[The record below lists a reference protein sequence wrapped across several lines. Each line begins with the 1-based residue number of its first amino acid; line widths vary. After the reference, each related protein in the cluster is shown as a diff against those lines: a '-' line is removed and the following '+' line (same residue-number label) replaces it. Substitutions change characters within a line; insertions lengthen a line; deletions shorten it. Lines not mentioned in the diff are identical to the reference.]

1 MKNTLFIALA
11 GVAGMTLLTGCETN
25 RTASSD
31 RPMYI
36 GVAPMESKPAPKAE
50 PAAQPAKAET
60 RVAYSPMAANELA
73 FPTGDKATSA
83 ILLRQKA
90 PSTVRAG
97 SEYDLAFDV
106 INLTGGT
113 LQNVVVRAENLDNL
127 GYKSSNPAFSK
138 TGDGDAI
145 WSIGDLGPN
154 ATKTITV
161 KAQADKVG
169 VATNCLSVSYANV
182 LCVSTNVV
190 QPALQLTKTA
200 TPEICGTCDEVK
212 LTYEVKN
219 SGSGDAENVVIKDT
233 LPAGLTVNGKNTVEI
248 NAGTLASGQSK
259 PFSVMAKAANAGEFK
274 SGASASATG
283 GLVAQS
289 GVPVTVVKQPQ
300 LTVTCTAPAKVFVGR
315 DITYTFTVKN
325 PGNCAASGTVVSAPL
340 PAGASFV
347 SADNGGTAAAGK
359 VTWNLG
365 SVGAGET
372 KTLTMKVKPTSMGS
386 TPVTV
391 TANATCVPTAT
402 TNCATEIAGIPAIL
416 LEVVD
421 TDDPVEVGGT
431 TTFIVTAT
439 NQGSAADSNVK
450 VVCTLPAGMEF
461 VSGSGASAVTASGQT
476 VTMAAVPSLAAK
488 AKAEWRIVVRAKAEG
503 DVRSRWSLTSDQ
515 FKTPVE
521 ETESTNLYK

>member
-1 MKNTLFIALA
+1 
-11 GVAGMTLLTGCETN
+11 
-25 RTASSD
+25 
-31 RPMYI
+31 
-36 GVAPMESKPAPKAE
+36 
-50 PAAQPAKAET
+50 
-60 RVAYSPMAANELA
+60 
-73 FPTGDKATSA
+73 
-83 ILLRQKA
+83 
-90 PSTVRAG
+90 
-97 SEYDLAFDV
+97 
-106 INLTGGT
+106 
-113 LQNVVVRAENLDNL
+113 
-127 GYKSSNPAFSK
+127 
-138 TGDGDAI
+138 
-145 WSIGDLGPN
+145 
-154 ATKTITV
+154 
-161 KAQADKVG
+161 
-169 VATNCLSVSYANV
+169 
-182 LCVSTNVV
+182 
-190 QPALQLTKTA
+190 
-200 TPEICGTCDEVK
+200 
-212 LTYEVKN
+212 
-219 SGSGDAENVVIKDT
+219 
-233 LPAGLTVNGKNTVEI
+233 
-248 NAGTLASGQSK
+248 
-259 PFSVMAKAANAGEFK
+259 
-274 SGASASATG
+274 
-283 GLVAQS
+283 
-289 GVPVTVVKQPQ
+289 
-300 LTVTCTAPAKVFVGR
+300 
-315 DITYTFTVKN
+315 
-325 PGNCAASGTVVSAPL
+325 VSAPL